1 MKRSHKHIVTAA
13 LLLAI
18 FLTDDL
24 INAQVILDQPPELS
38 GIDVEEHLGDYVPL
52 DLTFTDASG
61 SDVTLGDYFNKGKPV
76 FLVLAY
82 YECPMLCTLV
92 LSAAANGAIQV
103 TSLDPGTDYEMVTVS
118 IDPDE
123 TAELAA
129 QKQSRYIKSLGLKG
143 SEDSWNFLVG
153 NEENIRSI
161 ADVVGFKYY
170 YVPERDEYAHPAVA
184 FILAEDGKISRY
196 LYGLDFKPRDL
207 LLGLLEAAEGKI
219 GSTIDKIILYCFH
232 YDPNAKGYVL
242 FAQNVMR
249 TGGVLTLIA
258 LALFLSSLWTKE
270 KFRKSRDEVVA
281 NMDIKENAEV

>member
-1 MKRSHKHIVTAA
+1 MKRSGKHIVTAA
-13 LLLAI
+13 ILLAI
-18 FLTDDL
+18 FLTDGL

-38 GIDVEEHLGDYVPL
+38 GIDIEEHLGDYVPL

-61 SDVTLGDYFNKGKPV
+61 SDVTLDDYFNKGKPV

-103 TSLDPGTDYEMVTVS
+103 TSLDPGSDYEMVTIS

-129 QKQSRYIKSLGLKG
+129 QKQSRYIKSLGSKG
-143 SEDSWNFLVG
+143 SEGSWHFLVG
-153 NEENIRSI
+153 NEKNIRSI
-161 ADVVGFKYY
+161 ADAVGFKYY
-170 YVPERDEYAHPAVA
+170 YVPERDEYAHPAAA
-184 FILAEDGKISRY
+184 FILTEEGKISRY

-207 LLGLLEAAEGKI
+207 RLGLLEAAEGKI
-219 GSTIDKIILYCFH
+219 GNTIDRIILYCFH
-232 YDPNAKGYVL
+232 YDPDAKGYVL

-249 TGGVLTLIA
+249 AGGALTVLVLV
-258 LALFLSSLWTKE
+258 LFLSSLWAKE
-270 KFRKSRDEVVA
+270 KFRKSRDEAVA
-281 NMDIKENAEV
+281 KLNVKEHAEV

>member
-13 LLLAI
+13 ILLAI
-18 FLTDDL
+18 FLTDGL

-129 QKQSRYIKSLGLKG
+129 QKQSRYIKSLGSKG
-143 SEDSWNFLVG
+143 SEGSWHFLVG

>member
-13 LLLAI
+13 ILLAI
-18 FLTDDL
+18 FLTDGL

-92 LSAAANGAIQV
+92 LSAVANGAIQV

-118 IDPDE
+118 IDPGE
-123 TAELAA
+123 TAETAA
-129 QKQSRYIKSLGLKG
+129 QKQSRYIKSLGSKG
-143 SEDSWNFLVG
+143 SEGSWHFLVG

-207 LLGLLEAAEGKI
+207 RLGLLEAAEGKI
-219 GSTIDKIILYCFH
+219 GSTVDKIILYCFH
-232 YDPNAKGYVL
+232 YDPDAKGYVL

-281 NMDIKENAEV
+281 NMDIKENVEV